1 MPLLQK
7 ASCLPG
13 TQPTAPTGLSLEKPD
28 ATPPK
33 CWTKRGSGANCQ
45 FMGHFWAFFWVKIG
59 VFSGHGFTSHAL
71 APQNSPLK
79 TTKWGV
85 GVRTC
90 SCDRHVSPPLLNGLS
105 GLPDKECMNLWNRH
119 PTRSQS
125 LVCFPVLCL
134 APLHFP
140 AQEKFTVNFVQ
151 GIWYQSLTA

>member
-28 ATPPK
+28 ATPAPPPSVGPK
-33 CWTKRGSGANCQ
+33 GGLVPIFGAFLGFLGS
-45 FMGHFWAFFWVKIG
+45 KIG
-59 VFSGHGFTSHAL
+59 VFFWARIYFTRPGAST
-71 APQNSPLK
+71 PPDNK
-79 TTKWGV
+79 VTGV
-85 GVRTC
+85 GVRIC
-90 SCDRHVSPPLLNGLS
+90 SCDRHVSPPLLNGLF